1 MASSIFSKMPAQ
13 HAAENGIGGILQL
26 LRGGNPEVMARQMME
41 SNQKFRDFVNQV
53 KASGMTPDAYARQM
67 GIDLSRFR

>member
-1 MASSIFSKMPAQ
+1 MASSIFSQMPTQ
-13 HAAENGIGGILQL
+13 QGPGGIAGLVQML
-26 LRGGNPEVMARQMME
+26 KAGNPEAMAQQMMQ
-41 SNQKFRDFVNQV
+41 SNPQFRDFVNRV